1 MSMNRWMKVSCVA
14 LVAASGCTGSQVD
27 PELEIQLSGKVLKE
41 DGQPLAD
48 TLLKMNRSANSSC
61 LFSLFGGLDWKSMKT
76 KTDGTFSEELL
87 GADTQAGGLARCFEV
102 RIPRTGTGG
111 NYGYASFI
119 IQTEAVQLPL
129 LQQWTGKPSA
139 AAGADGVSVSYEGLT
154 ATQTGNSGTHT
165 LTVTDSSGSIWV
177 SRNVSSPVPLN
188 DDLLEDAANLKA
200 RASILREAELNK
212 TKFSLYNEGDDVAL
226 PKRARVPLSRGASCT
241 YPEAPATCP
250 MTDGNLS
257 SVVNFKQGTL
267 EVAIP
272 LPQPKVLR
280 KAVVRKLDMSFGAT
294 TKELVLE
301 GSTDGSTWVVL
312 ANLLGSQSIVQPFY
326 EATLSHPTALSHVR
340 LRAAGTPIN
349 AENPFYIAQLSELSF
364 FE

>member
-1 MSMNRWMKVSCVA
+1 MNRWMKVSCVA
-14 LVAASGCTGSQVD
+14 LVAASGCTESQLD
-27 PELEIQLSGKVLKE
+27 PEQEIQLSGKVLKE

-61 LFSLFGGLDWKSMKT
+61 VFSLFGGLDWKSMKT

-87 GADTQAGGLARCFEV
+87 GADTQASGLARCFELRV
-102 RIPRTGTGG
+102 PGTGTGG

-119 IQTEAVQLPL
+119 IQTETVQLPL
-129 LQQWTGKPSA
+129 MQQWTGKPSA

-154 ATQTGNSGTHT
+154 ASQAGNSGTHT
-165 LTVTDSSGSIWV
+165 LTVTNSTSSIWV
-177 SRNVSSPVPLN
+177 SRNVSSPAQLN
-188 DDLLEDAANLKA
+188 DDLLEDAADL
-200 RASILREAELNK
+200 RATVSIRREVEIDK
-212 TKFSLYNEGDDVAL
+212 TKFGIYNEGSNVAL
-226 PKRARVPLSRGASCT
+226 PRRARVPLSRGASCT

-257 SVVNFKQGTL
+257 SVVNFKPGTL
-267 EVAIP
+267 EVAIQ

-301 GSTDGSTWVVL
+301 GSTDGTTWVAL
-312 ANLLGSQSIVQPFY
+312 ANLLGSESLLQPFY